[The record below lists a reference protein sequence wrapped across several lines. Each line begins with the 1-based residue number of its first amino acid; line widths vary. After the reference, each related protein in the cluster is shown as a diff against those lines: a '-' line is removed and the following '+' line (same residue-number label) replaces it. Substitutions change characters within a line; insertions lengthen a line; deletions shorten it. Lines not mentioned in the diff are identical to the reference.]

1 MKTRHIYRIM
11 FVMAALLL
19 ANTACV
25 EPVQQVSQP
34 ETGILYPI
42 SFRVQTQDNG
52 LLTKVGGPLSG
63 EDALVS
69 SLFMYCFDS
78 NGRYLGRYQ
87 ATILTQE
94 PYYPTANPAQLYT
107 ETQTPGTFKGE
118 IPPATAR
125 IHFVAN
131 ADCPVGGDYIGM
143 TEQEVMN
150 SPGLV
155 YRTTGDDMSY
165 WGYLRRSTSNQIKD
179 LFDEDITDQTVT
191 IWMIRDRAWIEAGS
205 YKKKTATSTP
215 GDGSFYDDISWV
227 VYNGLNNGYI
237 ATFGTTPA
245 DGTNHIKPWLD
256 EDNPYQ
262 ELSHGM
268 DPFTVSSEVTA
279 YPESGG
285 RFTRTEQD
293 MVPFDKTKTTGD
305 NPYQPMFVFDDKCVY
320 TTSSDFVK
328 VTKIIIR
335 ATFNVTGNSETDHRE
350 HTKFFPLCISHGFDA
365 EPIPIQRGHRYQ
377 LSLQTLPEAAG
388 YDDFAGAVAASTF
401 ANGALVDIPQSV
413 IEVSDGAF
421 NMRVNYTLT
430 YPLSRETFASTAVLI
445 QNTTSQVKVPFEVK
459 KEGVSDREF
468 DFSESA
474 WLDAEEGT
482 TPAYSSKNVS
492 WTGLDTDQHAKVGT
506 GSGYV
511 NPLNSSVT
519 FNLASVEEDQ
529 LKESVYNLKGFYTTK
544 ETVVDQATG
553 VSAQYDVKHILMR
566 NIDVYSIDRFR
577 IQDVYTSASTE
588 TEVHNDAHNLALVS
602 LGDSKYRLKF
612 TLPGGTNTTGDHDKY
627 PDVLYP
633 LQVKLATRTLQPTDV
648 YINGIKQNNA
658 VFGVQVLTTVP
669 DTPPAMLTEQNQT
682 NQWNYQSSSSYWNFW
697 YSYPIVSVPRYN
709 GMAGEIKTGTS
720 GEEIEG
726 PEIWIDLMDV
736 RNPSVFQTI
745 PENVGLYL
753 YIEFFGAANAVSFD
767 KEFKVIP
774 VEEIIVHREGQTENE
789 TTTDNRYSI
798 RRSTNG
804 GGPGGGGQAYTS
816 TLQLIASVNPDN
828 ASYKAVTWKSSNNA
842 RATVDANGL
851 VTITT
856 AGTGTGGGPGG
867 GQQAGTEVSITA
879 TSVKYPSISN
889 TFYLTVTNN

>member
-1 MKTRHIYRIM
+1 M
-11 FVMAALLL
+11 FWVAALLL
-19 ANTACV
+19 ATTSCV
-25 EPVQQVSQP
+25 EPVQVPQP
-34 ETGILYPI
+34 DDGELYPI
-42 SFRVQTQDNG
+42 SFRVKTQDDG
-52 LLTKVGGPLSG
+52 LLTKAGGPLSG

-94 PYYPTANPAQLYT
+94 PYSPTANPAQLYT

-143 TEQEVMN
+143 TEKDVMN
-150 SPGLV
+150 APGLV

-179 LFDEDITDQTVT
+179 LFDEDITNQTVT
-191 IWMIRDRAWIEAGS
+191 IWMVRDRAWIEAGS
-205 YKKKTATSTP
+205 YKKTSAS
-215 GDGSFYDDISWV
+215 GDGGFYDDISWV

-237 ATFGTTPA
+237 ATFGTTPS
-245 DGTNHIKPWLD
+245 DGTTHLEPWLD
-256 EDNPYQ
+256 ENNPYQ

-268 DPFTVSSEVTA
+268 DPFMVSSEVTA

-285 RFTRTEQD
+285 RFTTTKED
-293 MVPFDKTKTTGD
+293 MVPFDKTKST
-305 NPYQPMFVFDDKCVY
+305 YQPMFVFDDKCVY

-328 VTKIIIR
+328 VTKIIIK
-335 ATFNVTGNSETDHRE
+335 ATFNVTGDYDTDREE
-350 HTKFFPLCISHGFDA
+350 HTKYFPLCISHGFDA

-377 LSLQTLPEAAG
+377 LSLQTLLEAAG
-388 YDDFAGAVAASTF
+388 YDDFEGAAAASTF

-745 PENVGLYL
+745 PKNVGLYL
-753 YIEFFGAANAVSFD
+753 YIEFFGAASAISFE
-767 KEFKVIP
+767 KEFEVIP
-774 VEEIIVHREGQTENE
+774 VDNIIVHREGQTENE
-789 TTTDNRYSI
+789 TSNTNRFSI
-798 RRSTNG
+798 RRSYYNN
-804 GGPGGGGQAYTS
+804 PS
-816 TLQLIASVNPDN
+816 TLQLYATIYPDN
-828 ASYKAVTWKSSNNA
+828 ATYKTVTWRSSNEA
-842 RATVDANGL
+842 RATVNANGL

-856 AGTGTGGGPGG
+856 AGTDNYGYGN
-867 GQQAGTEVSITA
+867 AGSQVSITA
-879 TSVKYPSISN
+879 TSVNDPTISN
-889 TFYLTVTNN
+889 TFYITVTNN